1 MYYQA
6 CAPVQTC
13 STSTTNK
20 SFTAI
25 WQPIQL
31 SIHLQ
36 PSMFAWC
43 LAAWLSAACI
53 RVSDCVLQHTVSCIS
68 LSCLALPCFLHQ
80 GVTKQSCFCS
90 FICSLTHQNA
100 FAVFGVVLFWLAG
113 RDQSA
118 AMFDRTDF
126 FMLQGVHQQ
135 LHQGLGQGLTEMPS
149 TSAIT
154 AMLCPSQVCA

>member
-1 MYYQA
+1 MPLCKHA
-6 CAPVQTC
+6 APPPP
-13 STSTTNK
+13 TSP
-20 SFTAI
+20 S
-25 WQPIQL
+25 QL
-31 SIHLQ
+31 
-36 PSMFAWC
+36 
-43 LAAWLSAACI
+43 LAANTASNTCCSPACLHG
-53 RVSDCVLQHTVSCIS
+53 VSHSGFLLHAYVCLIACCNSCIS

-126 FMLQGVHQQ
+126 FMLQGVLQQ
-135 LHQGLGQGLTEMPS
+135 LHQVLGQGLTEMPS